1 MAQIE
6 DKGSPPEFDYFK
18 IKNCWWD
25 ALISYKGIPA
35 KIRCLNF
42 IIRRTYGWQK
52 KEAPIS
58 LKEFSDATKITE
70 SNVAKILK
78 GLKTEKLINVI
89 KKKGS
94 RQTIYSFNK
103 YHKNWGCPET
113 IKNDSFKQSE
123 TIKNDNLKLS
133 KQIVST
139 IKNDSFNNVTPI
151 LVKNNIKTIKDSD
164 QTVYDFY
171 KNKVRPEQLSSYRAK
186 DYIKR
191 LLKKYS
197 EKDLIQTISNYN
209 KKANGRDPEYRKD
222 PANFFSP
229 KHKYY
234 LDYLPGNFIKPKEDE
249 WTNYSH

>member
-1 MAQIE
+1 MTE
-6 DKGSPPEFDYFK
+6 DKGCPPSCDYFK
-18 IKNCWWD
+18 IKNDWWD
-25 ALISYKGIPA
+25 ALVSYKGIPA

-58 LKEFSDATKITE
+58 LKEFSDATEITE

-113 IKNDSFKQSE
+113 IQNDSFEQSE

-133 KQIVST
+133 KKIVST
-139 IKNDSFNNVTPI
+139 IKKDSFDKVAPI
-151 LVKNNIKTIKDSD
+151 LVKNNIKTIKNKGIFSK
-164 QTVYDFY
+164 DFLEFY
-171 KNKVRPEQLSSYRAK
+171 MAYPVHKSK
-186 DYIKR
+186 DAAWKAWQKRNGDMPSLPNIIKAIDAQKAE
-191 LLKKYS
+191 KKYLS
-197 EKDLIQTISNYN
+197 D
-209 KKANGRDPEYRKD
+209 NGKFCPEW
-222 PANFFSP
+222 
-229 KHKYY
+229 KHPSTW
-234 LDYLPGNFIKPKEDE
+234 LNQGCWADEVEKPKQEE